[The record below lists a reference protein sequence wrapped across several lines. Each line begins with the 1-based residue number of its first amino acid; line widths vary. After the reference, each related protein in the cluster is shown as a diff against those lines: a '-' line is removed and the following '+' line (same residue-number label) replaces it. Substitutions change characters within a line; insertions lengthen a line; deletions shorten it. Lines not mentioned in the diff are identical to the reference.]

1 MKFIGI
7 SGYPISKN
15 TGAINDLID
24 YLHREKIPYTVGRIK
39 DYTKGILPV
48 NDDNIIIVCPDVYDY
63 KDAEFLTKH
72 EDDLLIC
79 VNNDDQIFLDID
91 EKISAATLFPDI
103 EKIRSLSRVHD
114 GSYITSENNSKN
126 ESEIGNLSAALI
138 YAVRNKYLV
147 DHA

>member
-15 TGAINDLID
+15 TSAINGLID
-24 YLHREKIPYTVGRIK
+24 YLHREKIPYAVGRIK

-63 KDAEFLTKH
+63 KDAEFLTKY

-79 VNNDDQIFLDID
+79 VNNDKQVFNGEEELIESIR
-91 EKISAATLFPDI
+91 AFPDI
-103 EKIRSLSRVHD
+103 VKIRSLACAHD
-114 GSYITSENNSKN
+114 GSYITNETNGPN
-126 ESEIGNLSAALI
+126 ESSIGNLSDALI
-138 YAVRNKYLV
+138 HAVRNKYLV